1 MTPARLLAIG
11 LATVGAA
18 CSDSAA
24 LSGDAYPI
32 YGDLSTGALTMKV
45 RTGDAAATERVA
57 VVDVMAPI
65 TVLDPGPDAD
75 PLRREL
81 ALTLLGRRDAS
92 AAFDDVVP
100 RATIST
106 ELFEFHPCVDASCVV
121 GDAGATRAVDA
132 IVGSPTL
139 ARFAPRFDLG
149 AGTMT
154 LLPSVAGDQTAR
166 SDQCDGVFKNPF
178 RGGGNLII
186 GGAEVPFA
194 GRRIVVAACLEPA
207 PEVLVAPSERGTD
220 LLLVQSTA
228 VGPSIIDAAA
238 YERYRATEGGTPP
251 ALDALPSATVN
262 LISGAITGGLAT
274 IPTMALA
281 GALGSDP
288 RGACGDTYAS
298 HYLVAG
304 DCPASSPN
312 CPCNNDQPCLAPA
325 IVELAPAAGI
335 EFLVVANAEPTL
347 QALRAELRPDEAE
360 IDGILGTR
368 ALAGTEFDV
377 DYPGGR
383 LLWRCV
389 DDATCTIRPELTSTA
404 RRDEVAACLP

>member
-1 MTPARLLAIG
+1 MTARRLALVG
-11 LATVGAA
+11 LAGAA
-18 CSDSAA
+18 GCSDSTA

-32 YGDLSTGALTMKV
+32 YGDLSSGALVMKV
-45 RTGDAAATERVA
+45 RLTEDGGDLAA
-57 VVDVMAPI
+57 VVDLMAPV
-65 TVLDPGPDAD
+65 TVVDPGADAA
-75 PLRREL
+75 PLRREV
-81 ALTLLGRRDAS
+81 ALTLLGRRSAS
-92 AAFDDVVP
+92 AAIDDVVP
-100 RATIST
+100 RASIST
-106 ELFEFHPCVDASCVV
+106 ELFEFHPCADPTCSVGVDGGAREV
-121 GDAGATRAVDA
+121 GA

-154 LLPSVAGDQTAR
+154 LLPSIAGDQTAR
-166 SDQCDGVFKNPF
+166 SDQCDGVFKSPF

-186 GGAEVPFA
+186 GGAEVAFA
-194 GRRIVVAACLEPA
+194 GRRIVIAACLAPA

-220 LLLVQSTA
+220 VLLVQSTA
-228 VGPSIIDAAA
+228 VGPSIIDEAA
-238 YERYRATEGGTPP
+238 YARYRATQGGVPP
-251 ALDALPSATVN
+251 AAADLPSATVT
-262 LISGAITGGLAT
+262 LVSGPVTGGLAI

-325 IVELAPAAGI
+325 IVELAPAAGV
-335 EFLVVANAEPTL
+335 EFLVVPDGDATL

-377 DYPGGR
+377 DYPGSR
-383 LLWRCV
+383 LLWRCT
-389 DDATCTIRPELTSTA
+389 DDASCTIRPELTSTA